1 MPMEGDEEDDEEE
14 GYWRSQQQGSE
25 DGSDDEEYTPQARS
39 PKEVISCLSTLSQTC
54 RMRLFFHCE
63 TVNLYTRVYIA
74 RLQNGILATLLTP
87 PSVYSCKRHPAAS
100 CAETTSYQGI

>member
-39 PKEVISCLSTLSQTC
+39 PKEVISCLSTLSQLPDTSC
-54 RMRLFFHCE
+54 LPLRDCE
-63 TVNLYTRVYIA
+63 PVHSSLHSSHLERVCNFTHTAIKVL
-74 RLQNGILATLLTP
+74 LQ
-87 PSVYSCKRHPAAS
+87 AAS
-100 CAETTSYQGI
+100 SGIKLC